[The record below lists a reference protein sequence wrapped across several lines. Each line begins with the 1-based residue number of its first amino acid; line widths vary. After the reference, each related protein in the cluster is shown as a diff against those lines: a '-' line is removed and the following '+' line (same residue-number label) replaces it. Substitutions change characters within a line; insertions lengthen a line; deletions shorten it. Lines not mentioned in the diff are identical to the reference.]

1 MDDLILELYFD
12 QAASYREDL
21 VDIRNRCNNL
31 QKDHNATFLQIER
44 GGLSSVRTRLV
55 ENAIRG
61 LIPQERG
68 SIVTSRGFL
77 LPLSNSKNLNL
88 TNTPVLLVKSKE
100 KLFYVFPC
108 LIGETYFSVTG
119 GLVHLLLNLPA
130 LPPLIGQMEET
141 VSDRVLNDI
150 DSFEKG
156 LRLEG
161 RDVDTS
167 AGTADLVFLDYRG
180 KHVVVE
186 IEREATDNALGQ
198 ILRLCA
204 AYEKKFGLARDD
216 VRAVIA
222 CLRIHEYIREASKR
236 AGVEIWVAKT

>member
-12 QAASYREDL
+12 KNASYKEDL
-21 VDIRNRCNNL
+21 ADIKNRCKNL
-31 QKDHNATFLQIER
+31 QKDRNASFDQIER
-44 GGLSSVRTRLV
+44 GSLSSVRTRLV
-55 ENAIRG
+55 ENDIRG

-77 LPLSNSKNLNL
+77 LPLSNTKNLNL

-108 LIGETYFSVTG
+108 LIGETYFSVTR
-119 GLVHLLLNLPA
+119 GLDHLHLNPA
-130 LPPLIGQMEET
+130 LPPLIGQMEEAI
-141 VSDRVLNDI
+141 SDRVLKDI

-156 LRLEG
+156 LRLRG

-167 AGTADLVFLDYRG
+167 AGTADLVFLDDRG
-180 KHVVVE
+180 KHLVVE

-204 AYEKKFGLARDD
+204 AYEKKFGLPGDN

-222 CLRIHEYIREASKR
+222 CVRIHEFIREAAKR

>member
-12 QAASYREDL
+12 KAASYREDL
-21 VDIRNRCNNL
+21 VDIRNRCNKL
-31 QKDHNATFLQIER
+31 QNDRNATFVQIER
-44 GGLSSVRTRLV
+44 GSLSSFRTRLV
-55 ENAIRG
+55 ENVIRG

-77 LPLSNSKNLNL
+77 LPLSNSKSLNL

-108 LIGETYFSVTG
+108 LIGETYFSVTR
-119 GLVHLLLNLPA
+119 GLDHLHLNPA
-130 LPPLIGQMEET
+130 LPPLIGQMEEAI
-141 VSDRVLNDI
+141 SERVLNDI

-156 LRLEG
+156 LRLRG
-161 RDVDTS
+161 REVDTS
-167 AGTADLVFLDYRG
+167 AGTADLVFLDDRG

-222 CLRIHEYIREASKR
+222 CVRIHEFIREAAKR